1 MYISWWVYFVTDF
14 DYVLQQYPT
23 DGLAKTKV
31 DIMNKSCHSCSS
43 CWHRIWSQCVH
54 LQNTVFSPLPHLS
67 EAIKIV
73 WISINLWNI
82 LISFFVKI
90 CYRYRKTC
98 FDYFSLFK
106 RKPRPWAKNDIAVAF
121 RTFLVMRSIKSE
133 AIKTVRISIN
143 CFGFH
148 LILSKQSQGRAKLR
162 HTSFIGNQ
170 SVKL

>member
-1 MYISWWVYFVTDF
+1 MLVQWYN
-14 DYVLQQYPT
+14 P
-23 DGLAKTKV
+23 
-31 DIMNKSCHSCSS
+31 SS
-43 CWHRIWSQCVH
+43 DPAIQRII
-54 LQNTVFSPLPHLS
+54 L
-67 EAIKIV
+67 KIV
-73 WISINLWNI
+73 GFLNVCICKTLFIVSTASVWNHKNRISIDLWKI

-90 CYRYRKTC
+90 CYRKTC
-98 FDYFSLFK
+98 YVYFSLVK

-148 LILSKQSQGRAKLR
+148 LILSEQSQGRAELR
-162 HTSFIGNQ
+162 HISFIGNQ